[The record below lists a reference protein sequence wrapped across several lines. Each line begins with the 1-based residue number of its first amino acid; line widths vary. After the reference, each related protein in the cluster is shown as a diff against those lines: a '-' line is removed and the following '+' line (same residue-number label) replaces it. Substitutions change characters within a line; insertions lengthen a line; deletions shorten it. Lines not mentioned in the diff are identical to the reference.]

1 MKEKRKE
8 HIILVGFDPTTSP
21 LTGQQTISS
30 ATNTALVKWE
40 SFIITRFFTLLS
52 TIFLHFVLTEF
63 KSKLNILRDI
73 EAAV

>member
-52 TIFLHFVLTEF
+52 TIFLQFVLTV
-63 KSKLNILRDI
+63 SRVNLNILRDLKAPI
-73 EAAV
+73 